1 MIVSSL
7 HFWFASIKFPVHQ
20 SSQLSTFI
28 KGKMPFVKSKT
39 YRERAIIA
47 LDRQLRLQ
55 KFDKPEESH
64 TDGQTS
70 SNKQFIDYYNEVR
83 NQNVIERAKEN
94 AKKYLL
100 FIRSLREN
108 NGYYIPDQDRAV
120 INEAIRAKLE
130 PKHIELL
137 LKDYPR
143 ACEAGG
149 VVDHVDHPIHLACST
164 HRQVVPLILKA
175 SPECAKQRDA
185 SDRLPLELFL
195 SANDYIDITS
205 EEFTSTMNLLIDLN
219 PTSARESFLR
229 RSSCKNEVILAN
241 LPSHLKCALDLN
253 SYDESKDSFASA
265 ARAKTKY
272 NEVSK

>member
-1 MIVSSL
+1 
-7 HFWFASIKFPVHQ
+7 
-20 SSQLSTFI
+20 
-28 KGKMPFVKSKT
+28 MPFVKSKT
-39 YRERAIIA
+39 YRERAIVA

-55 KFDKPEESH
+55 KFDKPQESH
-64 TDGQTS
+64 TDNHTS

-83 NQNVIERAKEN
+83 NQNVIERARES

-143 ACEAGG
+143 SCEAGG

-164 HRQVVPLILKA
+164 YRQVVPLILKA
-175 SPECAKQRDA
+175 SPECAKQRDVN
-185 SDRLPLELFL
+185 DRLPLELFL
-195 SANDYIDITS
+195 ITNDCIDIS
-205 EEFTSTMNLLIDLN
+205 SKEFTSTMNLLIDLN

-229 RSSCKNEVILAN
+229 RSSCKYSVIHAN
-241 LPSHLKCALDLN
+241 LPRHLKCALDLN
-253 SYDESKDSFASA
+253 SYDENKDDFASA
-265 ARAKTKY
+265 MRATVKCDNVTK
-272 NEVSK
+272 